1 MPRQTITT
9 QVATILDTKST
20 DVTEDTYFVHH
31 NGESITM
38 MVADG
43 APQRLKTTGSLQ
55 PMLSQY
61 GEGTAPG
68 RYAAYLSRDVTAEIR
83 ANSPDASLAEICM
96 AANERLREELE
107 AIYGEITAEAVLAKE
122 PTLTKLAE
130 DPRFVRLILPICCIT
145 MARLDLYS
153 GQLSYAHGGDTALF
167 LLYKD
172 GRTEQFTPDQMGQHD
187 DKVRAEIQ
195 AIIDETGLRDRESIM
210 AHFDRFKGV
219 DIDNGKYHNYETEDG
234 GIDRTV
240 GVGVIDGLPQF
251 TDYLVTG
258 QITTDDLEG
267 ILVTSDGFFWPSP
280 LGETQEQARERVN
293 HMGRIVRNHG
303 LAGYIQALREEELSD
318 ADGRKYLRFGAHDD
332 ATAIW
337 LQLS

>member
-1 MPRQTITT
+1 MPRQTITA
-9 QVATILDTKST
+9 QIATILDTKST

-55 PMLSQY
+55 PMLTQY

-68 RYAAYLSRDVTAEIR
+68 RFAAYLSRDVTAEMSTT
-83 ANSPDASLAEICM
+83 APEVPLADICI
-96 AANERLREELE
+96 AANNQLRAELE
-107 AIYGEITAEAVLAKE
+107 MVYGEVTAEAVLAKE

-145 MARLDLYS
+145 MARLDLYT

-172 GRTEQFTPDQMGQHD
+172 GRTVQFTPDQMGQHD
-187 DKVRAEIQ
+187 DRVRAEIQ
-195 AIIDETGLRDRESIM
+195 AIIDETGKRDRETIM
-210 AHFDRFKGV
+210 AHWDRFKSV
-219 DIDNGKYHNYETEDG
+219 DIDNGIYHNYESKDG
-234 GIDRTV
+234 KIDAAV

-251 TDYLVTG
+251 ADYLVTG
-258 QITTDDLEG
+258 QVPVDDLEG
-267 ILVTSDGFFWPSP
+267 VLVTSDGFYWPSA
-280 LGETQEQARERVN
+280 LGETEEQAAERVN
-293 HMGRIVRNHG
+293 RMGRMVRTNG
-303 LAGYIQALREEELSD
+303 LAGYIQALREEEDSD
-318 ADGRKYLRFGAHDD
+318 ADGSKYLRFGSHDD